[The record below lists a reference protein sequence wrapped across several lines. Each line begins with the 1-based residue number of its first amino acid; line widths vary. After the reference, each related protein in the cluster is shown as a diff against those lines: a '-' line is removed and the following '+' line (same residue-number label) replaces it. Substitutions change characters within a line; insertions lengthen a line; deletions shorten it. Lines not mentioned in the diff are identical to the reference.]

1 MNRQVKEQRCCCWRK
16 WGPEEFAGFLACP
29 VGFVLVQYV
38 IFLARFASEAAGDLL
53 NTVQLRNKVRAQLD
67 PETLKQYWE
76 AMLNAFGSI
85 YSVPNYVLDHSES
98 ANWGLTSTDIAVNI
112 NTEPGVYY
120 PRYEDYCS
128 RHPVPPPRLTAWH
141 EDSTSLMTLEASG
154 PDFSGLCAGRSRI
167 PIALIGEHGPVNL
180 DHLSTARAALKEA
193 CGSDYQDSTVEVEE
207 GHFFTYLWALE
218 GTKEGDALRA
228 TLRISWEEPLC
239 SGASRSQYLEAAP
252 TASLL
257 GQSQLPFQHF
267 ADSRSASRCFGAVV
281 ARKQIK
287 SGLHAAVGSGHL
299 LVRVSMCLLHAFAHV
314 FGEEEL
320 PAFWPLVQALG
331 ADLLK
336 QGRLSAAATISAQM
350 LNYQSGIRPPYVPAL
365 SLHVAA
371 SAQYA
376 PVSSDVLFF
385 RFRLPGAPGFIRILQ
400 MLTAEGWLVGTEL
413 TFSDNFQHNSQ
424 KHVVNACLRLEA
436 LHAESVVPLSSPYFR
451 TASTELRGCDRALRD
466 DQVVVSLNVGGVLKA
481 QIVGTTE
488 TSKTAANTSS
498 HPFSPFAFQGKVFQP
513 DRFDEDRRYWAQYTE
528 WELWPHLIRFRS
540 AREMLQLATMT
551 QEEAFTV
558 SSRMRQHHEE
568 LRRSSL
574 RWWRLA
580 SLVLAVPALAS
591 HETSRDR
598 AGIAVGGAVRFDTSH
613 TPFSHPPAKPPS
625 SFLLNFAYSLCLHD
639 SEEKCR
645 SLQAALESL
654 SSSASADI
662 ETATARVRDL
672 ELELERWQGWA
683 EEEVAKAQR
692 DSAAQLS
699 VEQRRVAELG
709 QELPRVRE
717 RLAEAEAQLRAK
729 DWEVERAKTE
739 AAAKTAEMIQQM
751 DIAHREHERQMAHY
765 KVNVEAELR
774 SAGSYAA
781 ELESKLSV
789 REQELEQQL
798 AAAWAKAAEREAQL
812 ETADQQLRTSRARE
826 KQLESRLTELS
837 KDAPRAA
844 ILQPADVNEV
854 QSASSR
860 AEWEAKLSLREQ
872 ELERQCT
879 SAASQLKD
887 AHAKIAD
894 LEAQHVN
901 SSRLSQQCAALATDL
916 GAARRQVMDLEAQL
930 LAAQRSAEARGEAE
944 DRQIVAKAA
953 ELKADFEQ
961 RLSEEQR
968 AAAEQMARL
977 AAQLHAKSTETA
989 ELSTALAAARSDLE
1003 KLQPAFE
1010 EELSAEKAKTVKLQ
1024 EALQAFAAKQVEV
1037 DSKEVQTTHLEEMY
1051 RVQAM
1056 LEALEANVYE
1066 LAQKLEVQTWATVD
1080 AETRAEAENNQL
1092 RASETRCSDL
1102 WKENKELQLMVET
1115 VAEREKSNASSSEAH
1130 INALEEQLQQ
1140 ARADARE
1147 EVERTSARICAL
1159 HGQVAKSSHEAAD
1172 LEKRLKEESDKA
1184 KQLIQEN
1191 ADLQQ
1196 QLYQAQCAAKEVA
1209 DLQQRLQAAKVD
1221 LEQAGKEK
1229 EQAAELERRLRE
1241 EKDKALDPALLQQEK
1256 DKVVQLERRL
1266 QEESGK
1272 AASLQKQLEEK
1283 SQALDPALLQQV
1295 KDKVVQLE
1303 RCLQE
1308 ESGKAASLQK
1318 QLEEKSQALD
1328 PALLQQEQDKV
1339 VQLERRLQEE
1349 SGKAASLQKQLEE
1362 KSQALDPALLQHE
1375 KDKVVQLERRLQEE
1389 TEKASSFQK
1398 QLEEQRKALDHAL
1411 PQPEKAVEPS
1421 SQQGED
1427 GQVAGLCTSP
1437 VFKVKVKLQANQA
1450 CVQAQLDELAPR
1462 RTEDEAELW
1471 KPSAP
1476 KVPQTSMEQHE
1487 SGPPPQP
1494 QQSNEDVQGPYAVLL
1509 QQEQSKVLVL
1519 EQQLQSEKE
1528 KVAELE
1534 KRLQQG
1540 NSQAPEA
1547 CGRRHASPEDLGVSV
1562 LYLCS
1567 FVQELES
1574 QGLPA
1579 SSSLQDAQA
1588 QIKQRIDDA
1597 TRQGGE
1603 AAASY
1608 VSLLEGGED
1617 TGPATHYLCC
1627 ASTASLCDLVDALKS
1642 HCEDAGLQM
1651 GSTYVWLHSF
1661 SGNMRNTATASS
1673 QASRMRRI
1681 GRVWLLLPPCD
1692 IASFTGS
1699 SSCLS
1704 ELKLATS
1711 LEKEGLEVRL
1721 LASPQ
1726 QVQELGKVVSEGGC
1740 TPEWQSWAGLN
1751 LDQALHRRLRCWV
1764 GTLAEGWLRRKLL
1777 EGSLAEDSSPA
1788 WACDAVGWLLREV
1801 SLHQKAE
1808 SLLQDGLQ
1816 LALSGD
1822 RSALLSSP
1830 GTGPGRRCTE
1840 LRQSYEATRRAH
1852 EQMGTLETST
1862 GIQLL
1867 ESIGAVRW
1875 SAGDATGAADALQ
1888 EALRIRRVNRSIE
1901 SAEGAMLLR
1910 NLGIILRMRGDLD
1923 GGLEALAEAKRIRE
1937 CTGSLFGADGVVL
1950 LLNLAFARA
1959 DRGDHKSALEAFEE
1973 ATTLLGAGSACSCE
1987 SHEDEA
1993 LPEPLENTPCGA
2005 SLFAAIGVS
2014 RGNCGNQAGALSAYK
2029 HAELIRQRTKT
2040 LRTPAGAVLCR
2051 NQGVALLALDD
2062 AKASLKKF
2070 LQSKEIREQT
2080 GCLVGPAGANLLGSL
2095 AWSRVQCG
2103 DLGKSIEDCL
2113 EAHDLHKKAGTLHTP
2128 GGRAA
2133 GC

>member
-1 MNRQVKEQRCCCWRK
+1 
-16 WGPEEFAGFLACP
+16 
-29 VGFVLVQYV
+29 
-38 IFLARFASEAAGDLL
+38 
-53 NTVQLRNKVRAQLD
+53 
-67 PETLKQYWE
+67 
-76 AMLNAFGSI
+76 
-85 YSVPNYVLDHSES
+85 
-98 ANWGLTSTDIAVNI
+98 
-112 NTEPGVYY
+112 
-120 PRYEDYCS
+120 
-128 RHPVPPPRLTAWH
+128 
-141 EDSTSLMTLEASG
+141 
-154 PDFSGLCAGRSRI
+154 
-167 PIALIGEHGPVNL
+167 
-180 DHLSTARAALKEA
+180 
-193 CGSDYQDSTVEVEE
+193 
-207 GHFFTYLWALE
+207 
-218 GTKEGDALRA
+218 
-228 TLRISWEEPLC
+228 
-239 SGASRSQYLEAAP
+239 
-252 TASLL
+252 
-257 GQSQLPFQHF
+257 
-267 ADSRSASRCFGAVV
+267 
-281 ARKQIK
+281 
-287 SGLHAAVGSGHL
+287 
-299 LVRVSMCLLHAFAHV
+299 
-314 FGEEEL
+314 
-320 PAFWPLVQALG
+320 
-331 ADLLK
+331 
-336 QGRLSAAATISAQM
+336 
-350 LNYQSGIRPPYVPAL
+350 
-365 SLHVAA
+365 
-371 SAQYA
+371 
-376 PVSSDVLFF
+376 
-385 RFRLPGAPGFIRILQ
+385 
-400 MLTAEGWLVGTEL
+400 
-413 TFSDNFQHNSQ
+413 
-424 KHVVNACLRLEA
+424 
-436 LHAESVVPLSSPYFR
+436 
-451 TASTELRGCDRALRD
+451 
-466 DQVVVSLNVGGVLKA
+466 
-481 QIVGTTE
+481 
-488 TSKTAANTSS
+488 
-498 HPFSPFAFQGKVFQP
+498 
-513 DRFDEDRRYWAQYTE
+513 
-528 WELWPHLIRFRS
+528 
-540 AREMLQLATMT
+540 
-551 QEEAFTV
+551 
-558 SSRMRQHHEE
+558 
-568 LRRSSL
+568 
-574 RWWRLA
+574 
-580 SLVLAVPALAS
+580 
-591 HETSRDR
+591 
-598 AGIAVGGAVRFDTSH
+598 
-613 TPFSHPPAKPPS
+613 
-625 SFLLNFAYSLCLHD
+625 
-639 SEEKCR
+639 
-645 SLQAALESL
+645 
-654 SSSASADI
+654 
-662 ETATARVRDL
+662 
-672 ELELERWQGWA
+672 
-683 EEEVAKAQR
+683 
-692 DSAAQLS
+692 
-699 VEQRRVAELG
+699 
-709 QELPRVRE
+709 
-717 RLAEAEAQLRAK
+717 
-729 DWEVERAKTE
+729 
-739 AAAKTAEMIQQM
+739 MIQQM

-837 KDAPRAA
+837 KDAPRAHA
-844 ILQPADVNEV
+844 RAADLESQLRATSEQRMAVQKRASEMELLLESKQREFERQASQYHAMLSAEV

-1283 SQALDPALLQQV
+1283 SQALDPALLQQ
-1295 KDKVVQLE
+1295 
-1303 RCLQE
+1303 
-1308 ESGKAASLQK
+1308 
-1318 QLEEKSQALD
+1318 
-1328 PALLQQEQDKV
+1328 EQDKV

-1540 NSQAPEA
+1540 AQVM
-1547 CGRRHASPEDLGVSV
+1547 LGV
-1562 LYLCS
+1562 LLPPS
-1567 FVQELES
+1567 FHQSRAVSYGPLNILAIKWDELES

-1901 SAEGAMLLR
+1901 SAEG
-1910 NLGIILRMRGDLD
+1910 
-1923 GGLEALAEAKRIRE
+1923 
-1937 CTGSLFGADGVVL
+1937 
-1950 LLNLAFARA
+1950 
-1959 DRGDHKSALEAFEE
+1959 
-1973 ATTLLGAGSACSCE
+1973 
-1987 SHEDEA
+1987 
-1993 LPEPLENTPCGA
+1993 
-2005 SLFAAIGVS
+2005 
-2014 RGNCGNQAGALSAYK
+2014 
-2029 HAELIRQRTKT
+2029 
-2040 LRTPAGAVLCR
+2040 
-2051 NQGVALLALDD
+2051 
-2062 AKASLKKF
+2062 
-2070 LQSKEIREQT
+2070 
-2080 GCLVGPAGANLLGSL
+2080 
-2095 AWSRVQCG
+2095 
-2103 DLGKSIEDCL
+2103 
-2113 EAHDLHKKAGTLHTP
+2113 
-2128 GGRAA
+2128 
-2133 GC
+2133 